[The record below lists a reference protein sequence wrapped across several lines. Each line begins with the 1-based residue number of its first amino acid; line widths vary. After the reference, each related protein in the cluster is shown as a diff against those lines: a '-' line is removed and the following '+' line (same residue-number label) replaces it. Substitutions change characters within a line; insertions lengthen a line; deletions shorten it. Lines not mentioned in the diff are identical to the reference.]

1 MKPADLVVDLDSV
14 HAGMVGL
21 PPRLPAG
28 VRSPQL
34 LGIVLGTARPEQPTE

>member
-21 PPRLPAG
+21 PPRFPARA
-28 VRSPQL
+28 RSPQF
-34 LGIVLGTARPEQPTE
+34 LGIVFGTARPEQPTE